1 MLYIFSGSLYRTFAN
16 FETNLKT
23 LKNELVKLSSAV
35 DLLDTV
41 HVNGKKKTSTVNQG
55 RIYKQELHLYQVL
68 QFLAALSC
76 VSQFQLLIYII
87 Y

>member
-1 MLYIFSGSLYRTFAN
+1 MLYIFSGSLYRTFEN

-23 LKNELVKLSSAV
+23 LKNEQVKLSSAV

-55 RIYKQELHLYQVL
+55 RIYKQELHL
-68 QFLAALSC
+68 SC
-76 VSQFQLLIYII
+76 STCLRISISTPNIYII
-87 Y
+87 L

>member
-23 LKNELVKLSSAV
+23 LKNEQVKLSSAV

-41 HVNGKKKTSTVNQG
+41 HVNGNKKN
-55 RIYKQELHLYQVL
+55 
-68 QFLAALSC
+68 
-76 VSQFQLLIYII
+76 
-87 Y
+87 

>member
-23 LKNELVKLSSAV
+23 LKNEQVKLSSAV

-41 HVNGKKKTSTVNQG
+41 HVNGNKKKQVRLTKDVYTNRNCTYLKFCNISQ
-55 RIYKQELHLYQVL
+55 HLVAYL
-68 QFLAALSC
+68 NFNS
-76 VSQFQLLIYII
+76 
-87 Y
+87 